1 MQKRGDVV
9 GRCRKKRC
17 CRELG
22 ESKLFKPRKVPGKE
36 LTITEIELDE
46 FEAMRLC
53 DLEEMSQIEAADS
66 IGVSRGTV
74 QRLLQKGRKKII
86 EALLEDKGL
95 LIKDKE
101 D

>member
-1 MQKRGDVV
+1 M

-22 ESKLFKPRKVPGKE
+22 GSKLFKPRGIPGRE
-36 LTITEIELDE
+36 LSITEIELDE

-66 IGVSRGTV
+66 MGVSRGTV
-74 QRLLQKGRKKII
+74 QRLLQRGRKKII
-86 EALLEDKGL
+86 EALLEERGL

-101 D
+101 GGQ